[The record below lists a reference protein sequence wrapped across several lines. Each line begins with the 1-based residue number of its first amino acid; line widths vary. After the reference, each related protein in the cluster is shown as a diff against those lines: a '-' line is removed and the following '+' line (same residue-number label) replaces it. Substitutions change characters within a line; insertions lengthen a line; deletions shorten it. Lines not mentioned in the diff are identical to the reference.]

1 MGQAAQAQEE
11 LAVEDLA
18 VEAQASQA
26 HEDLA
31 VEAQVMTV
39 ELYQRAHLSP

>member
-31 VEAQVMTV
+31 VEAQVTV

>member
-11 LAVEDLA
+11 LAMEDLA

-31 VEAQVMTV
+31 VEAQVTV